1 MRTSLRVMLTVSA
14 TVFATVAAAA
24 YSQDTMK
31 NPHDPLKPGREPAED
46 GGIAVR
52 SGKRLHGSGHEID
65 DNIMQPGKQ
74 FHKPGRDTRSSAVEC
89 PDFCL
94 LIMSATTCRARVL
107 DIQSPSCRSCTSRSA
122 PSVCAR

>member
-14 TVFATVAAAA
+14 TVVATVAAAA

-74 FHKPGRDTRSSAVEC
+74 FHKPGRDIEEGTYDWDRMVDKPRRTLNEESDKKKKAKRKSLE
-89 PDFCL
+89 
-94 LIMSATTCRARVL
+94 R
-107 DIQSPSCRSCTSRSA
+107 
-122 PSVCAR
+122 